1 MLYNINGKSV
11 NIIVKD
17 EQVKLEESLERNVL
31 ENFEKMKESGA
42 NIWNGDLLCVSD
54 INVGN
59 TTVELICKKSNYAH
73 YLYGERV
80 GCPPGYE
87 CRNLS
92 AGCMLETEDG
102 YYVIGELD
110 DTTSYPGMLQT
121 TGGGIDK
128 KDISDGK
135 ISVMQTIAREA
146 KEELNIDLMNEDIIE
161 ENRLSY
167 LFVSGE
173 NEQPGVQ
180 IFSKA
185 IIKMTSQ
192 KLENYFQEYYNYL
205 REEGLEREFKKL
217 HFLKREK
224 AILELEE
231 LQKKFR
237 AYMKPLLLA
246 DSKEKDRGTKM
257 SR

>member
-17 EQVKLEESLERNVL
+17 EPVKLEKSLERKVL
-31 ENFEKMKESGA
+31 ENFEKMKKSGA

-80 GCPPGYE
+80 GCSPGYE

-92 AGCMLETEDG
+92 AGCMLETKDG

-128 KDISDGK
+128 KDISDG
-135 ISVMQTIAREA
+135 IINVRQTIAREA
-146 KEELNIDLMNEDIIE
+146 MEELNIDLMNEDIIE

-192 KLENYFQEYYNYL
+192 ELENHFKIYYNYL
-205 REEGLEREFKKL
+205 RKEGLEREFKKL

-224 AILELEE
+224 VILELEE
-231 LQKKFR
+231 LQKN
-237 AYMKPLLLA
+237 LELI
-246 DSKEKDRGTKM
+246 
-257 SR
+257 